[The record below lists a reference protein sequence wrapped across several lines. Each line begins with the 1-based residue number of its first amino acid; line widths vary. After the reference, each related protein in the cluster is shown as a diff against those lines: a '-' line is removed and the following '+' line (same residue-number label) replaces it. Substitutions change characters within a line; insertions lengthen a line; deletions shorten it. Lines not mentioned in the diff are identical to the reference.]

1 MNKFALFLKKVFKKD
16 PEIKVSEKTIIR
28 QQVRRRKYQID
39 QEQSLVE
46 SQKTF
51 RKIEQMPDFQQAKSI
66 LIYWS
71 MDDELPTH
79 DFITK
84 WSATKTI
91 LLPVIKNDKMYIMPF
106 SSKEKLVVGE
116 HGIWEPNSQIE
127 YINSIDIAIIPGVAF
142 DRDKNRMGRG
152 KGYYDMYLENKHI
165 KKWGVGFDFQ
175 YYDKIPI
182 DSYDI
187 KMDKI
192 FTASFTIE

>member
-1 MNKFALFLKKVFKKD
+1 MNKFALFFKNMFKKK
-16 PEIKVSEKTIIR
+16 PEVKVSEKTIIR
-28 QQVRRRKYQID
+28 QQVRRRKYQLD
-39 QEQSLVE
+39 PEKSNDE

-51 RKIEQMPDFQQAKSI
+51 HKIEQMIDFQLAKSV
-66 LIYWS
+66 LVYWS
-71 MDDELPTH
+71 MTDELPTH
-79 DFITK
+79 DFIIK

-116 HGIWEPNSQIE
+116 FGIWEPDSQIE

-175 YYDKIPI
+175 YYDKIPF
-182 DSYDI
+182 DTYDI
-187 KMDKI
+187 KMDKVI
-192 FTASFTIE
+192 TASFTIE

>member
-1 MNKFALFLKKVFKKD
+1 MNKFAQFLKTMFKKK
-16 PEIKVSEKTIIR
+16 PEVKVSEKTIIR

-39 QEQSLVE
+39 PEKSKDE

-51 RKIEQMPDFQQAKSI
+51 HKIEQMIDFQQAKSV
-66 LIYWS
+66 LVYWS
-71 MDDELPTH
+71 MTDELPTH
-79 DFITK
+79 DFILK

-116 HGIWEPNSQIE
+116 FGIWEPDSQTE

-175 YYDKIPI
+175 YYDKIPYE
-182 DSYDI
+182 SYDI